1 MELKFILIFFA
12 MLVSPFD
19 VIRCDI
25 INVKNFREMLRYFVT
40 RIFVPEKA
48 NIYLRSALMKNVF
61 KFSLL
66 RQYSFVFSSSLQ
78 LKISMKFEKKK
89 KIQFL
94 SYNWILAN
102 PRPHQD
108 LFFQDYNSLSVALQ
122 DKSIAEQKTQSKG
135 LVAFAEDFFGQYL
148 VGFFIFAEISGI
160 FKRTQLEKLVSPVK

>member
-1 MELKFILIFFA
+1 MELKFILLFFA

-89 KIQFL
+89 KSNSYLIIGSQQILGLIRTCFFKIIILCRLLCRIKVQRNRKHSLKDWQHLLRIFSASIWSVFL
-94 SYNWILAN
+94 FLRKSREYSREPNQKNL
-102 PRPHQD
+102 
-108 LFFQDYNSLSVALQ
+108 SL
-122 DKSIAEQKTQSKG
+122 
-135 LVAFAEDFFGQYL
+135 
-148 VGFFIFAEISGI
+148 
-160 FKRTQLEKLVSPVK
+160 P